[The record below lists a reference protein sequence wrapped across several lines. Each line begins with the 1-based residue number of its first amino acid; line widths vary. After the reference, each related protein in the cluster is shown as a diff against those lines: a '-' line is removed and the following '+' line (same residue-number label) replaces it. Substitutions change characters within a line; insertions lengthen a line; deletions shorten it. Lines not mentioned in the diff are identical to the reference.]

1 MRDGA
6 EGLPAG
12 ELAVEIYT
20 PSFLGAR
27 RCIPDKLVAALG
39 FRLHREPQWDGR
51 GEAAREAKKLGR
63 IASLQLEL
71 DLMHG
76 SLALCRLD
84 GAAIDGNL
92 DIGPAAYDMI
102 DASFDAGLEQRP
114 QALAHAVFQQ
124 RFERRAGSEFEIRP
138 RAADLPLPFR
148 AIEQLCHAAHALHG
162 LHIAFA
168 SVTHAQA
175 KTRLVQGKGVR
186 VVVDRD
192 QGLPDEPYS
201 GKQRMRFDSGKIG
214 WIEFKFKLELSWLTF
229 GLITVRHNRNS
240 YAPSQV
246 SQKALTLSCLKKL
259 NLAGKVSWNC
269 HKMTPT
275 GEGRR
280 LFEVVGFGRVK
291 VGGEGAGGS
300 PEG

>member
-12 ELAVEIYT
+12 ELAVEIDT

-51 GEAAREAKKLGR
+51 GEAAREAKELGR

-138 RAADLPLPFR
+138 RAADLPLPF
-148 AIEQLCHAAHALHG
+148 
-162 LHIAFA
+162 
-168 SVTHAQA
+168 
-175 KTRLVQGKGVR
+175 
-186 VVVDRD
+186 
-192 QGLPDEPYS
+192 
-201 GKQRMRFDSGKIG
+201 
-214 WIEFKFKLELSWLTF
+214 
-229 GLITVRHNRNS
+229 
-240 YAPSQV
+240 
-246 SQKALTLSCLKKL
+246 LSCSSRSAQSLCQCYAR
-259 NLAGKVSWNC
+259 AGKDPPRARQGYPCRSR
-269 HKMTPT
+269 PRP
-275 GEGRR
+275 GSAGRA
-280 LFEVVGFGRVK
+280 LFRQ
-291 VGGEGAGGS
+291 
-300 PEG
+300 